1 MVDVLIGIPFCLG
14 QRCAGNQSG
23 AVCCGSRISY
33 IIVFFQ
39 DRLADMFRFFTHDK
53 NLLFRIVCLEKE
65 VLFLYTKNSLEFP
78 VYKNALCAKMRSS
91 RRGNCCFAARS
102 RAEIALLRNLFKHRK
117 NTGKPQIFHK
127 GVTIPTQALL
137 IMSISKENRYQSK
150 EVIDMWK
157 KGAKF
162 VALALTFGVLASVA
176 FQGSNYV
183 YNQSL
188 SGDGKAETSSQ
199 TAETT
204 ADAVSTAN
212 TGEGAQEGVTA
223 IAEASMPSI
232 VAITNKSVQ
241 EMRNLFGQTQ
251 SYESESS
258 GSGIIIGQT
267 DEELLIVTNNHVVSS
282 AQELSVGFVDET
294 ACEAKIKGTDASH
307 DIAVIAVKM
316 SDIPEETREQIKV
329 IALGSSSELKVGEQV
344 VAIGN
349 ALGYGQSVTTGIVS
363 ALNRQVTIDGNTYNL
378 IQTDAAI
385 NPGNSGGALLNMSG
399 QLVGIN
405 SAKLSDTSVEGMGYA
420 IPVDDVLDIIEG
432 LMNRTTRDEKAE
444 EGEEGFLGIS
454 GQDVTTEVS
463 KSYDMPKG
471 VYITSV
477 EEGSAAD
484 KAGLKKGYIITRF
497 DGSSV
502 SSISELKEQLSY
514 YKAGESV
521 EVVYSTVSGG
531 EYTEQT
537 VTVTLGKKP
546 AE

>member
-91 RRGNCCFAARS
+91 WRGNCCFAARS

-188 SGDGKAETSSQ
+188 SEDGKAETSSQ

-471 VYITSV
+471 VYITFV